1 MLGDS
6 TIETNID
13 YYLTIWRY
21 QIIIID
27 MSKTTVVLLA
37 LVALLI
43 LGGGGFYL
51 YSNQLQKSKEEG
63 KNILSRAIPDDAWAN
78 KGNGTLVSQISAN
91 SKIDTSKIPCY
102 IKTEEGN
109 RNIYPE
115 NYTNPI
121 DEKGKPIN
129 ILPVIE
135 CGQEYVPISKLDQK
149 LLKTG
154 QFVSLDP
161 AHYAKGSVNLIEN
174 GDSVKVTFSDD
185 FETNPDGP
193 DLYVWLVKK
202 QEIKNIAIGGVSS
215 QVGDYLDLGPIQSK
229 AGSQAYQ
236 ISKSE
241 LAGKDY
247 ALVIWC
253 RAFGIQFSNALLK

>member
-1 MLGDS
+1 
-6 TIETNID
+6 
-13 YYLTIWRY
+13 
-21 QIIIID
+21 
-27 MSKTTVVLLA
+27 MSKTTIAIVS

-63 KNILSRAIPDDAWAN
+63 KNILSRAIPDDAWVN
-78 KGNGTLVSQISAN
+78 KN
-91 SKIDTSKIPCY
+91 SSKSST
-102 IKTEEGN
+102 KLDSN
-109 RNIYPE
+109 
-115 NYTNPI
+115 
-121 DEKGKPIN
+121 DLKQ
-129 ILPVIE
+129 V
-135 CGQEYVPISKLDQK
+135 SKLQQK
-149 LLKTG
+149 VLKTG

-174 GDSVKVTFSDD
+174 GDNVKVAFSDD

-229 AGSQAYQ
+229 SGSQAYQ
-236 ISKSE
+236 ISKTE
-241 LAGKDY
+241 LIGNDY
-247 ALVIWC
+247 AVVIWC
-253 RAFGIQFSNALLK
+253 RAFGIQFSNAILK